1 MLKVG
6 NLSMGGSPSSS
17 LQYVKVHEGSS
28 GSDSCCPL
36 SFIRKQGLDRLFFE
50 CDTHMWRLGDRKIP
64 EGIAVD
70 GGSDWFLVSR
80 PFVDYVVNSQD
91 ELVSSMKRFYAYTL
105 LPAEVTRPRRIL
117 NLAAPRHRAPFQSY
131 PIALRNSRFS
141 TRCWRTAPTV
151 RPWWTTT

>member
-1 MLKVG
+1 M
-6 NLSMGGSPSSS
+6 
-17 LQYVKVHEGSS
+17 EGLR
-28 GSDSCCPL
+28 GLTLVCPR

-91 ELVSSMKRFYAYTL
+91 ELVSSMKRFYGYTL
-105 LPAEVTRPRRIL
+105 LPAEVTHPRPL
-117 NLAAPRHRAPFQSY
+117 FNPTPEAPSNHTESLFA
-131 PIALRNSRFS
+131 
-141 TRCWRTAPTV
+141 TV
-151 RPWWTTT
+151 VFPHGVGEQRPLSDHGGQQPEAHQLESQTGM

>member
-1 MLKVG
+1 
-6 NLSMGGSPSSS
+6 MGA
-17 LQYVKVHEGSS
+17 
-28 GSDSCCPL
+28 CCVPPL

-64 EGIAVD
+64 EGIAMD

-105 LPAEVTRPRRIL
+105 LPAEVTHLHRDRVQTWRLLLIIFIILFATVVFPHRVGEQRPL
-117 NLAAPRHRAPFQSY
+117 SDHGGQQPEAHQLESQTGMQMPVQAHCG
-131 PIALRNSRFS
+131 L
-141 TRCWRTAPTV
+141 V
-151 RPWWTTT
+151 RLFAQ